1 MVEADGMNCFYSAEA
16 SSSSGMVA
24 TWGET
29 LTVKSSSSSFS
40 SSFFNRFD
48 YENEDDDEDETGT
61 LILSS
66 DRVPDAFAMLGNA
79 PGTWPDDSGA
89 TPDASKTCP
98 DVSGTRPDV
107 SGTCPDVSG
116 TCPDAS
122 GTSPDAP
129 PTVGSP
135 PIFEENRHFVPKT
148 RFFSPSRHTPAISES
163 ALRRPDIAA
172 RCPCQNIKRP
182 SGTEAA
188 LLSRRWP
195 ENGFYQR
202 LAKHR
207 QQRVRETGWPS
218 ARTGNN
224 L

>member
-135 PIFEENRHFVPKT
+135 PPFLRKIAILSQKRDFSAQAGILLPFRSLLCADRTSQLVVPAKT
-148 RFFSPSRHTPAISES
+148 SSGHRE
-163 ALRRPDIAA
+163 RRPLYYPEDGP
-172 RCPCQNIKRP
+172 RMDFTSDLRSTVS
-182 SGTEAA
+182 SG
-188 LLSRRWP
+188 
-195 ENGFYQR
+195 
-202 LAKHR
+202 
-207 QQRVRETGWPS
+207 
-218 ARTGNN
+218 
-224 L
+224 